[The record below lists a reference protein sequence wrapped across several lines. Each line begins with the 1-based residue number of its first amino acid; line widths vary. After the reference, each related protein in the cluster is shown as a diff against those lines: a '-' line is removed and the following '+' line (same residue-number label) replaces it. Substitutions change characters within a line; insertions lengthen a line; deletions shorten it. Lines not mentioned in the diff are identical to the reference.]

1 MNATPPRVEIGPL
14 AAADIET
21 VGALARAIWRA
32 HYPSIISAAQIEYML
47 DERYAP
53 CVLRAELG
61 RPGLWWDVLRA
72 GGACQAFSSY
82 FLTEHAG
89 EMKLDKLYVHP
100 ESQRRGYGGLLIG
113 RACAR
118 AREQGCTRLVL
129 AVNKRNA
136 NAIAAYHKHGFVI
149 GQSVVKDIG
158 GGFVMD
164 DYIMVR
170 NL

>member
-1 MNATPPRVEIGPL
+1 MNATPPQVEIAPL

-21 VGALARAIWRA
+21 VGALAREIWRA

-53 CVLRAELG
+53 SVLRAELE
-61 RPGLWWDVLRA
+61 RSGLWWDVLRA
-72 GGACQAFSSY
+72 GGACKAFSSY
-82 FLTEHAG
+82 LLTEHAG

-100 ESQRRGYGGLLIG
+100 DSQRCGYGGLLIE
-113 RACAR
+113 RACVR
-118 AREQGCTRLVL
+118 ARSQGCSRLVL
-129 AVNKRNA
+129 AVNKHNA

-149 GQSVVKDIG
+149 EQSVVKDIG

-170 NL
+170 SL